1 MNYANQ
7 DSYDGEWKED
17 LKDGKG
23 AMNYNNGDVYKGP
36 FSNDEM
42 HGKGTFEYAAG
53 DVLKSVGEWNEG
65 KKFGLFQDTVRVD
78 KQVYYDNDE
87 VKEAISNLKR
97 EASSDGDTDT
107 DDAPPSKR
115 RNVSASPP

>member
-1 MNYANQ
+1 MGRFTTTI
-7 DSYDGEWKED
+7 D
-17 LKDGKG
+17 
-23 AMNYNNGDVYKGP
+23 
-36 FSNDEM
+36 
-42 HGKGTFEYAAG
+42 AAKN
-53 DVLKSVGEWNEG
+53 LHQE
-65 KKFGLFQDTVRVD
+65 
-78 KQVYYDNDE
+78 YYDNDE